1 MGFLVRLEVNLTGFQ
16 IGLGFDALRDRL
28 LPTLN
33 LKQRN
38 TLCHGLNPK
47 AIVSNVEHDEG
58 EKEGAKADLV
68 GGALYDVLFSHIDPI
83 HSDEWKAGWENGR
96 NNRSKD

>member
-1 MGFLVRLEVNLTGFQ
+1 MSWFESES
-16 IGLGFDALRDRL
+16 DR
-28 LPTLN
+28 
-33 LKQRN
+33 KQR
-38 TLCHGLNPK
+38 
-47 AIVSNVEHDEG
+47 EHDEG

-68 GGALYDVLFSHIDPI
+68 GGALYDILFSHIDPT